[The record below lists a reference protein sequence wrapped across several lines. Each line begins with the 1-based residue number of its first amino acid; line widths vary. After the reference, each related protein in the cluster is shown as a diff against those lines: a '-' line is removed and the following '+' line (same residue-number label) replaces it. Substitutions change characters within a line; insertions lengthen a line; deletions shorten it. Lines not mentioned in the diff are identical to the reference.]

1 VQLKMTKSKSGL
13 ILIIAITFLS
23 GISFGYAQT
32 KDSTKSEKVIVPW
45 FVERFKF
52 SAGGLYIVNKTN
64 IQVGINGMSAT
75 PIDAEKDLGFNKEAG
90 TFLANFQ
97 WRISRRS
104 RITLNY
110 YNVKRN
116 SNHTLQKDITFD
128 DNSYHVNSSV
138 YTFFN
143 TAIYQ
148 FAYGYAFL
156 SKPKYEA
163 GLFIGTHIVG
173 ANSGISLNG
182 VTTGGSVSNN
192 FGFTAPLPDVGI
204 WGGYATSNR
213 FAING
218 DISYFALTINN
229 NTGRLLAFNLTFT
242 YKLVKQLD
250 LSLGYSGL
258 DFKVNTSK
266 KDVTGNFKWGYNGPA
281 LAVDFSFGKKNWSH
295 PLIKIPKL

>member
-1 VQLKMTKSKSGL
+1 MRTSAIVI
-13 ILIIAITFLS
+13 ILLLN
-23 GISFGYAQT
+23 ISFGYSQS
-32 KDSTKSEKVIVPW
+32 KDSAKSEKKIVLPW
-45 FVERFKF
+45 FVERFKL
-52 SAGGLYIVNKTN
+52 SAGGMFIVNKTN
-64 IQVGINGMSAT
+64 IQVALHGIDGT
-75 PIDAEKDLGFNKEAG
+75 EIDAEKDLGFNKEVG

-97 WRISRRS
+97 WQISRRS

-110 YNVKRN
+110 YNIKRS
-116 SNHTLQKDITFD
+116 SNHTLQKDIVFD
-128 DNSYHVNSSV
+128 DKTYYANSSV

-148 FAYGYAFL
+148 FSYGYAIL

-163 GLFIGTHIVG
+163 GVFIGTHIVG

-182 VTTGGSVSNN
+182 TSNGVSVSNN
-192 FGFTAPLPDVGI
+192 FGFTAPLPDIGL

-213 FAING
+213 FAINA
-218 DISYFALTINN
+218 DISYFALTLNS

-258 DFKVNTSK
+258 DFKVNTLK
-266 KDVTGNFKWGYNGPA
+266 KNVTGNFKWGYNGPA
-281 LAVDFSFGKKNWSH
+281 LAVNFSFGKKNWEH
-295 PLIKIPKL
+295 PLIKMPKL